1 MKLEWRTFVLVVL
14 LVLYV
19 GCIGACVSK
28 EILYRF
34 FEGQVSFLL
43 IREHSCNDDPAIRDH
58 CCNEPDHLQEEQEE
72 EKEQD
77 DNDNK
82 EEEEEHCCN
91 EPDHL
96 LMQSASATYLHT
108 RTISKTKKGSSGH
121 LVNLHLPLNISV
133 ISIATNHCV
142 TVYLTQLF
150 WYTASYLSSSFAS
163 LLNKHC
169 SRLFPFVTFIWILD
183 QNYPTNAKKCTIS
196 TKIALLEIFQL
207 KAITFILP
215 NSFLTGQNRAL
226 MKRITN
232 LVHNSSNCCS
242 GGKKSNIEVFVMN
255 MRMFRLRSKHPPS
268 RTTIPCCST

>member
-1 MKLEWRTFVLVVL
+1 MWTFVLLVL
-14 LVLYV
+14 LVLYF
-19 GCIGACVSK
+19 GCIGACVSL
-28 EILYRF
+28 EILYRL

-72 EKEQD
+72 EKEED
-77 DNDNK
+77 DNDDK
-82 EEEEEHCCN
+82 EKEDESIVATSRIICSCN
-91 EPDHL
+91 LHL
-96 LMQSASATYLHT
+96 LPACTHAP
-108 RTISKTKKGSSGH
+108 TISKTTKTKKTKKKGLSGQ
-121 LVNLHLPLNISV
+121 LTNLHLPLNISV

-207 KAITFILP
+207 
-215 NSFLTGQNRAL
+215 
-226 MKRITN
+226 
-232 LVHNSSNCCS
+232 
-242 GGKKSNIEVFVMN
+242 
-255 MRMFRLRSKHPPS
+255 
-268 RTTIPCCST
+268 